1 MNNSLGLYI
10 PNSDYSFE
18 CSSVK
23 CIDDY
28 LFVITKSNE
37 IITYFKEDDPVKGIN
52 LKKKYIL
59 LTHPQIREEI
69 FDIIKINKT
78 PSLLVNNLII
88 LFSILGII
96 VLSSCHN
103 Y

>member
-1 MNNSLGLYI
+1 MNNSLGIYI

-37 IITYFKEDDPVKGIN
+37 IITYYKEEDPSKGIN

-59 LTHPQIREEI
+59 LTHPQNREEI
-69 FDIIKINKT
+69 FDIFKI
-78 PSLLVNNLII
+78 
-88 LFSILGII
+88 F
-96 VLSSCHN
+96 
-103 Y
+103 